1 MSMKIDVDQ
10 DYLHNILVDLVGINS
25 INPSLIPTG
34 AGEAEI
40 AAYVVGVLQE
50 LKLEVATYEPEPG
63 RTSVVGTLKGSGS
76 GRALML
82 NAHVDTVGVDDMLDP
97 FSAIVRE
104 GKLYGRGAYDMKG
117 SLAACLTAIKMLV
130 DSKVSLAG
138 DVILAAVADEE
149 YASLGTAEVIKHFQV
164 DGAIV
169 TEPTELEI
177 CIAHRGFIHLEVE
190 TIGHAA
196 HGSRFEEGID
206 ANMRMGYFL
215 NELDKLEKDLRNRKG
230 YPLIGPPSL
239 HAGVLKGGSGPSTYA
254 ASCTL
259 QIERRTIPGETE
271 KQVVDEMQTIIDRL
285 TATDPTFKAILK
297 TIIVRDAFEVDPKLT
312 VVQVLRQAAAEVLGK
327 QPKLVGQPFWMD
339 TALLAEAGVET
350 VAMGPVGAGAH
361 SKEEWVDL
369 ESVAKMAQ
377 VLAQTMLIYCK

>member
-169 TEPTELEI
+169 TEPTE
-177 CIAHRGFIHLEVE
+177 
-190 TIGHAA
+190 
-196 HGSRFEEGID
+196 
-206 ANMRMGYFL
+206 
-215 NELDKLEKDLRNRKG
+215 
-230 YPLIGPPSL
+230 
-239 HAGVLKGGSGPSTYA
+239 
-254 ASCTL
+254 
-259 QIERRTIPGETE
+259 
-271 KQVVDEMQTIIDRL
+271 
-285 TATDPTFKAILK
+285 
-297 TIIVRDAFEVDPKLT
+297 
-312 VVQVLRQAAAEVLGK
+312 
-327 QPKLVGQPFWMD
+327 
-339 TALLAEAGVET
+339 
-350 VAMGPVGAGAH
+350 
-361 SKEEWVDL
+361 
-369 ESVAKMAQ
+369 
-377 VLAQTMLIYCK
+377 